1 MITVVATAG
10 RMFAFSYYGL
20 DSSTE
25 STRLWAFVVDVGAV
39 TAVVL
44 IPLGILL
51 DRSMANLGR
60 YIEGSIS
67 PERSSSRGLR
77 LFRPI
82 TRAFTGA
89 VDQFQK
95 REQALRNQLGDL
107 EIRHRVSEAER
118 RQIEAVLHALRDA
131 VIVTD
136 AFDEIVMANQTAAA
150 ILG

>member
-1 MITVVATAG
+1 MVLVLMITALAAAG

-20 DSSTE
+20 NSSTE
-25 STRLWAFVVDVGAV
+25 VSRFWAFVIDVGAV

-60 YIEGSIS
+60 YIEGSVS

-89 VDQFQK
+89 VDQFQ
-95 REQALRNQLGDL
+95 
-107 EIRHRVSEAER
+107 
-118 RQIEAVLHALRDA
+118 
-131 VIVTD
+131 
-136 AFDEIVMANQTAAA
+136 
-150 ILG
+150 